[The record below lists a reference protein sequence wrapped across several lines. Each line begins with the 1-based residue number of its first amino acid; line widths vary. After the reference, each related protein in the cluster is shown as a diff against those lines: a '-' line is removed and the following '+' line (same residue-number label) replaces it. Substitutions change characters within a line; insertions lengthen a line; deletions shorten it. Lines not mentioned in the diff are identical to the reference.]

1 MLKDISIK
9 RKGTF
14 ENLLD
19 LMYPVGTLYFSFDN
33 NSPASKFGGMWVQLT
48 ETFLYCANSSN
59 VSGGTNQQKL
69 TINQMPNHGHNDVYA
84 LGQGGHVY
92 LSSYYLQ
99 SATASTG
106 YYSNI
111 IGSNPGWGY
120 YKPKNARQD
129 YDKLIVS
136 SVGGSIFQ
144 QYARLHN
151 LLLLKTHWLNSL
163 VAM

>member
-33 NSPASKFGGMWVQLT
+33 NSPASKFGGMWVQLK

-69 TINQMPNHGHNDVYA
+69 TINQMPNHGHNDLYA
-84 LGQGGHVY
+84 LGRGGRIY
-92 LSSYYLQ
+92 LNSNFLQ
-99 SATASTG
+99 SATISTG
-106 YYSNI
+106 FYCNI

-120 YKPKNARQD
+120 YKLKNESED
-129 YDKLIVS
+129 YDRLTVS
-136 SVGGSIFQ
+136 NVGGGQSFNNMPAYTTCYCWRRIG
-144 QYARLHN
+144 
-151 LLLLKTHWLNSL
+151 
-163 VAM
+163 